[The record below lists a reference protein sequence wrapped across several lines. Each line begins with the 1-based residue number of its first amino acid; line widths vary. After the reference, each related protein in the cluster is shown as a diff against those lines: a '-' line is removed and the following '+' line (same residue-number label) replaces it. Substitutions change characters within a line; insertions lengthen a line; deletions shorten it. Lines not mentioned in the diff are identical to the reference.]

1 MKKNLANIV
10 TLSNLGVG
18 LLAIFH
24 GLIQSNLILC
34 SWLILIGVLFDFL
47 DGKIARFLKIENE
60 YGKQLDS
67 FADMVTFGIA
77 PAVIVFKLIEVSNSN
92 LAYFAFFIPIF
103 SAIRLARYN
112 INKNQDTHFIGLTT
126 TVNAIFFSSI
136 PLIKQIESFKLI
148 NDLLSNAYFLIIIT
162 LIFSFLLTSNLK
174 TFSLKFY
181 SLNNYEKKIKI
192 GFLIL
197 CFFLIVLL
205 KYLSIPIIIF
215 FYMLLSII
223 FKPK

>member
-10 TLSNLGVG
+10 TLSNLSVG

-47 DGKIARFLKIENE
+47 DGKIARYLKVENE

-103 SAIRLARYN
+103 STISFDSLIPAVS
-112 INKNQDTHFIGLTT
+112 INLMG
-126 TVNAIFFSSI
+126 
-136 PLIKQIESFKLI
+136 
-148 NDLLSNAYFLIIIT
+148 
-162 LIFSFLLTSNLK
+162 
-174 TFSLKFY
+174 
-181 SLNNYEKKIKI
+181 
-192 GFLIL
+192 
-197 CFFLIVLL
+197 
-205 KYLSIPIIIF
+205 
-215 FYMLLSII
+215 
-223 FKPK
+223 